1 MYMERRHEPPCQID
15 ASDSLSNFKIAFLQ
29 CVSSYF
35 SVSCGAELVHALAL
49 VLLEEFFASHPLS
62 INVYYMFSVS
72 NPASYPHRTPPPPPH
87 RSLFC
92 YLNEIGREALRA
104 CYYPAKATALG
115 CCFPSLA
122 EGICCAVGYDP
133 TK

>member
-72 NPASYPHRTPPPPPH
+72 NPASYPHRNPPTPAPPLPFL
-87 RSLFC
+87 LF
-92 YLNEIGREALRA
+92 
-104 CYYPAKATALG
+104 K
-115 CCFPSLA
+115 
-122 EGICCAVGYDP
+122 
-133 TK
+133 